1 MGATRFQPASRERE
15 RAMKGLIAAAAIGAV
30 ALGWSSAANA
40 QGWVFCAYEHG
51 FCSAP
56 YGAMIHYGLNGVFAH
71 RRSPPGGL
79 PCDNAT
85 FGDPLLGAHKR
96 CFVSY

>member
-1 MGATRFQPASRERE
+1 
-15 RAMKGLIAAAAIGAV
+15 
-30 ALGWSSAANA
+30 
-40 QGWVFCAYEHG
+40 
-51 FCSAP
+51 
-56 YGAMIHYGLNGVFAH
+56 MIHYGLNGVFAH